1 LPVSITTTLLG
12 TFANR
17 SRGRSATAFVGI
29 EMITISPVLAASTT
43 ETGVAPISAANAVRL
58 SGPLEFAIET

>member
-1 LPVSITTTLLG
+1 VLG
-12 TFANR
+12 RFANNA
-17 SRGRSATAFVGI
+17 RGRSGTAFVGI
-29 EMITISPVLAASTT
+29 ARMTMSPAFAASTT